1 MLHGSQRLLAAQ
13 KTGPQNAKARF
24 DDYPVF
30 FHDPLQIF
38 QSSVISLRDMKHGPV
53 HLEDGNVCIPNSMTR
68 GHGMFVD
75 RIAQG
80 SQKLHLSDGE
90 YEVTDQDQEKQ
101 AKAAS
106 EPRSDTG
113 VIEPPEG
120 TEFHKGI
127 LSTGAL
133 SAQGTRSPWGR
144 AAVFLEECGLKLT
157 LLSQIQCQSQASPS
171 RPCWVMAIR
180 FIRFC
185 LGVPTS
191 LSRSLR
197 PGRRL
202 FRFESVLSNFVFQYD
217 ICLTSRRL
225 PLK

>member
-1 MLHGSQRLLAAQ
+1 
-13 KTGPQNAKARF
+13 
-24 DDYPVF
+24 
-30 FHDPLQIF
+30 
-38 QSSVISLRDMKHGPV
+38 
-53 HLEDGNVCIPNSMTR
+53 
-68 GHGMFVD
+68 MFVD

-106 EPRSDTG
+106 AARSDTG

-144 AAVFLEECGLKLT
+144 AAVFFGGVRFEADSLIADPMPESGEPVSP
-157 LLSQIQCQSQASPS
+157 LLGDGYP
-171 RPCWVMAIR
+171 
-180 FIRFC
+180 
-185 LGVPTS
+185 LHS
-191 LSRSLR
+191 L
-197 PGRRL
+197 L
-202 FRFESVLSNFVFQYD
+202 FRYPDFSFTQSSAWPTAVP
-217 ICLTSRRL
+217 I
-225 PLK
+225 